1 MRLNRNII
9 INFGFLVFHA
19 LIGMGGTSFGKDLPQ
34 GFVDAKQAIPAIVLD
49 IRYHSAHNFVG
60 RPVDGYLAPKCI
72 LTRQAA
78 AALKQVQKELE
89 SLSLSLKLYDCYR
102 PQRAVNHF
110 IRWAKD
116 TADTKMK
123 KEFYPAVDK
132 KRLFKDGFI
141 ARRSGHSRGSTVDLT
156 IVPIPLPPQ
165 EAYIDGQKLCECNMP
180 EEKRF
185 RDNSIDMGT
194 GFDCFHPLS
203 WTDSKKIGAQQQRN
217 RRLLKKVMKKHGFR
231 NYKKEWWHYT
241 LINEPFPKTYF
252 DFVIK

>member
-1 MRLNRNII
+1 MRPNHNII
-9 INFGFLVFHA
+9 IFVLLVFQA
-19 LIGMGGTSFGKDLPQ
+19 AIWGSTSFGQDLPQ
-34 GFVDAKQAIPAIVLD
+34 GFVDAKQTIPAIVLD
-49 IRYHSAHNFVG
+49 IRYYSAHNFVG
-60 RPVDGYLAPKCI
+60 QPIDGYLAPKCI

-116 TADTKMK
+116 TADTRMK
-123 KEFYPAVDK
+123 KEFYPTVGK
-132 KRLFKDGFI
+132 NRLFKDGFI

-165 EAYIDGQKLCECNMP
+165 EAYIDGQKLCECNLP

-203 WTDSKKIGAQQQRN
+203 WTDSERIGPEQRLN
-217 RRLLKKVMKKHGFR
+217 RLLLKKIMKKHGFR
-231 NYKKEWWHYT
+231 NYRKEWWHYT
-241 LINEPFPKTYF
+241 LIKEPFPKTYF

>member
-9 INFGFLVFHA
+9 IIFGFLVFHA
-19 LIGMGGTSFGKDLPQ
+19 LIGMCGTSFGKDLPQ
-34 GFVDAKQAIPAIVLD
+34 GFVDAEHAIPAIVLD

-60 RPVDGYLAPKCI
+60 RTIDGYLAPKCI

-116 TADTKMK
+116 TADTRMK
-123 KEFYPAVDK
+123 KEFYPTVGK
-132 KRLFKDGFI
+132 NRLFKDGFI

-156 IVPIPLPPQ
+156 IVPIPLTPQ
-165 EAYIDGQKLCECNMP
+165 EAYIDGLKLCECNLP

-203 WTDSKKIGAQQQRN
+203 WTDSRKIGVQQQRN

-241 LINEPFPKTYF
+241 LIKEPFPKTYF